1 MAQTSVTPSR
11 GGFLQRDLETPFH
24 SLHREMN
31 RLFDDIFHG
40 RARSAAQESSAPLMP
55 TMDISE
61 TADQVRVRIELPG
74 VSESDIDVSLDGEV
88 LIIRGEKKSR
98 RPMTAKTTM
107 SSSDPTGHSS
117 TRFSF
122 PLRSLPTR
130 FVRSSTTVC

>member
-1 MAQTSVTPSR
+1 MAQTSVTPGR

-40 RARSAAQESSAPLMP
+40 WARSAAQESSAPLMP

-88 LIIRGEKKSR
+88 L
-98 RPMTAKTTM
+98 
-107 SSSDPTGHSS
+107 SDPMAHSS
-117 TRFSF
+117 ARFSF
-122 PLRSLPTR
+122 PLRSLPIR